1 MGPLRKEVLSTF
13 LCCRAE
19 WHLRVEE
26 NTMIFLGP
34 VIRAKVGLAT
44 RFFVLFLHSIY
55 RGYDSVLKALE
66 GLQFQ
71 KFTEG
76 HSFLSPRLVLN
87 FWKLACSTKGLNDL
101 RFRLG

>member
-44 RFFVLFLHSIY
+44 RFFVLFF
-55 RGYDSVLKALE
+55 ALN
-66 GLQFQ
+66 L
-71 KFTEG
+71 
-76 HSFLSPRLVLN
+76 PRVR
-87 FWKLACSTKGLNDL
+87 L
-101 RFRLG
+101 RFKGSGRAPISKVYGGTFVSLSAFGVEFLETCMFHQGAK